1 MNNSLVRN
9 IEQRIEKHP
18 PLFYAVMCVL
28 IAAISLTGL
37 NGSLQN
43 MDECLYANI
52 ARETMENR
60 SVIPIKEGQYYVH
73 KSPLMFWT
81 AILSFRIFGVNDFA
95 AKFPSAVANIITALM
110 LLFISRKVFRS
121 SVAGAVAVFIY
132 LTSLQVYGSSHQLA
146 TDSLMVMALITGLYF
161 VLKGIDEHRLW
172 ILVAAGFNAMAFLT
186 KSVMGLIV
194 PATLFLSI
202 VVQKRWDL
210 FLFFIFH
217 VLISLAVALPYFSHV
232 YIKAPELFMQTFV
245 QANLLGRI
253 RRTDGAMLK
262 HAVDILFAGAQYVVL
277 VLVFLLPFS
286 AGVIPLFF
294 QRGKEEKNAR
304 LLWGELSKPL
314 SLYFLVVLAG
324 FAVSSANGVWPHYT
338 LPMMPAASLFVG
350 ASLSRVRNKNI
361 FLGFTTTGVLVLTF
375 LMVLFFREKAR
386 YPTYKD
392 FVIGLSA
399 VCAIFAT
406 TGWLLYRRDA
416 KPVIGVLFQSGLY
429 FFLFT
434 ILTAVSVPL
443 DFNADIKSFAEVVY
457 EKPSPMII
465 INTKEVNE
473 GSKKTRPVY
482 WYMRM
487 EAKEY
492 RTLERFLKD
501 ADKVQAG
508 TSLLFYKKYESRLKN
523 LYPSFEVL
531 QRGKIWSIGLVN

>member
-1 MNNSLVRN
+1 MNNAIAGN
-9 IEQRIEKHP
+9 IEKKIESHSL
-18 PLFYAVMCVL
+18 LFFSVMCVL
-28 IAAISLTGL
+28 IATISLTGL

-43 MDECLYANI
+43 LDECLYANI

-60 SVIPIKEGQYYVH
+60 SIIPIKEEQYYVH

-81 AILSFRIFGVNDFA
+81 AVLSFRVFGVNDFA
-95 AKFPSAVANIITALM
+95 AKFPSAVANVITALM
-110 LLFISRKVFRS
+110 LLFISRKLFRS
-121 SVAGAVAVFIY
+121 FVAGAVTVFIY
-132 LTSLQVYGSSHQLA
+132 LTSIQVYGSSHQLA
-146 TDSLMVMALITGLYF
+146 TDSLMVMTLIAGLYF
-161 VLKGIDEHRLW
+161 ILKGIDERRLW

-186 KSVMGLIV
+186 KSVMGLII
-194 PATLFLSI
+194 PATLFLYII
-202 VVQKRWDL
+202 VQRRWDL
-210 FLFFIFH
+210 FLFLIFH
-217 VLISLAVALPYFSHV
+217 VLISLAVALPYFILV
-232 YIKAPELFMQTFV
+232 YTKAPELFMQTFV
-245 QANLLGRI
+245 HANLLGRI
-253 RRTDGAMLK
+253 RRTDGTILK
-262 HAVDILFAGAQYVVL
+262 HAVVILFAGAQYVVL

-286 AGVIPLFF
+286 AGMIPLFF
-294 QRGKEEKNAR
+294 HRWKEGKNTR
-304 LLWGELSKPL
+304 LLWGEQSKL
-314 SLYFLVVLAG
+314 FSLYFLVVLAG

-338 LPMMPAASLFVG
+338 LPMMPAASLFAG
-350 ASLSRVRNKNI
+350 ASLSRVRNKKL
-361 FLGFTTTGVLVLTF
+361 FLGFTATGMLVVIF
-375 LMVLFFREKAR
+375 LMVLFFKEKAR

-392 FVIGLSA
+392 FIIGLSA
-399 VCAIFAT
+399 VCAIFAAA
-406 TGWLLYRRDA
+406 GLLLYRKNAR
-416 KPVIGVLFQSGLY
+416 PVFGAVFQSGLY

-457 EKPSPMII
+457 EKQSPMVI

-501 ADKVQAG
+501 ADTVQAG
-508 TSLLFYKKYESRLKN
+508 TYLLYYKNYESSLKN